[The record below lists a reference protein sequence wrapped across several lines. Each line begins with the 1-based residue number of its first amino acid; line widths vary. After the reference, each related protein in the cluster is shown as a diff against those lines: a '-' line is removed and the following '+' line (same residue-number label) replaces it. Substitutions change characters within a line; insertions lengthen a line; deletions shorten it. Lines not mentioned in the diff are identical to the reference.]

1 MLEIEAK
8 ATGRRKVTTA
18 MLAAQVARPSY
29 WDATRKGTVLAALKR
44 AADPLAI
51 PRRVVELV
59 DTLMAFTHAPDWA
72 RGCGLVPCW
81 PSNAVL
87 QDALGIGSSQLKT
100 LIRLALELG
109 LIEIHDS
116 PTGKRYG
123 HRDAEG
129 RVTRFFGFD
138 LSPLARRLPEF
149 QRVAAERKAA
159 WQKGTQLREDVTAL
173 RNKILGLVDAGRE
186 QQAAGD
192 WDRIEDDTRQ
202 LAASRGT
209 SRDPSHLAQIVA
221 DLDEI
226 YRGVLEV
233 LSSCETVD
241 SNPVGPENR
250 PLHTTTNQ
258 LNIAKANTGDDEP
271 SRLGAWK
278 VTKHNREEKTR
289 KTVTP
294 SRNTQ
299 MGRRETRAE
308 TLRRGFDVSP
318 EFIVQIAPMFAP
330 WIGSVRPSWGVLL
343 DASTYVRSELG
354 ISKHAWGQAC
364 EVLGREDAVVLL
376 ATIAARHEAGTIG
389 SPGGVMRRMVE
400 LHQEGKLRL
409 DRTLFGL
416 ADRLKGRVH

>member
-8 ATGRRKVTTA
+8 ATGRRKVTAA

-109 LIEIHDS
+109 LVEIHDS

-123 HRDAEG
+123 HRDADG
-129 RVTRFFGFD
+129 RVTRFYGFD

-159 WQKGTQLREDVTAL
+159 WQKGTQLRQDVTAL

-192 WDRIEDDTRQ
+192 WERIEDDTRQ

-209 SRDPSHLAQIVA
+209 SREPCHLAQIVA

-226 YRGVLEV
+226 YRGALEI
-233 LSSCETVD
+233 LSPYETVNSD
-241 SNPVGPENR
+241 PVGPENR

-258 LNIAKANTGDDEP
+258 LNIAKANTVEDGP
-271 SRLGAWK
+271 
-278 VTKHNREEKTR
+278 NRPDALKKPESDRGNFTR
-289 KTVTP
+289 KTVS
-294 SRNTQ
+294 SRLKRQ
-299 MGRRETRAE
+299 MGERERKDDDA
-308 TLRRGFDVSP
+308 LRGFDVSP
-318 EFIVQIAPMFAP
+318 EFVVKIAPIFAP
-330 WIGSVRPSWGVLL
+330 WIGDIRPTWNVLL

-354 ISKHAWGQAC
+354 ISQHAWGQAC
-364 EVLGREDAVVLL
+364 TVMGRVEAVVLL
-376 ATIAARHEAGTIG
+376 ATIAARHEAGAIG
-389 SPGGVMRRMVE
+389 SPGGIMRRMVE
-400 LHQEGKLRL
+400 LHQGGTLRL

-416 ADRLKGRVH
+416 ADAVKGRVH